1 MHPLKLM
8 LVAAL
13 ATAAVT
19 AGTALALPD
28 EADVPDPAPA
38 PATEPEPEP
47 EPAAGTVGTPAEG
60 ADGAVYDCR
69 EIDGREVCDTF
80 GESDEGPGTTG

>member
-47 EPAAGTVGTPAEG
+47 AAGTVGTPAEG
-60 ADGAVYDCR
+60 ADGPVYDCR
-69 EIDGREVCDTF
+69 EIDGSQVCDTF